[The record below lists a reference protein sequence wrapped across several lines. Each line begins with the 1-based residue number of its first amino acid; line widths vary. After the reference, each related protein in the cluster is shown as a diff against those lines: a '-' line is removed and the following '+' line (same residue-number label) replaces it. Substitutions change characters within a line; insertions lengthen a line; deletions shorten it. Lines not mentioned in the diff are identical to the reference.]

1 MYKLNV
7 GGQLVQQAQTF
18 EGLTLLKDPKL
29 RRECIFH
36 QWVVHCPNGTVVPF
50 DVPYKNESK
59 DFTVPYFDG
68 VVDSIFLIRCGMG
81 GKMSIYMLI
90 DRDPLDNPERFREQ
104 MKDLVPNLRKQL
116 ANDLDISKFILNSG
130 DTTVIFNLAE
140 YAPSSFLDVW
150 LGTLLDNDYVI
161 TEVTDQSFKLSHL
174 DLSKVVKR
182 DITLAPSA
190 LTTSKRR
197 RYEL

>member
-1 MYKLNV
+1 
-7 GGQLVQQAQTF
+7 
-18 EGLTLLKDPKL
+18 
-29 RRECIFH
+29 
-36 QWVVHCPNGTVVPF
+36 
-50 DVPYKNESK
+50 
-59 DFTVPYFDG
+59 
-68 VVDSIFLIRCGMG
+68 
-81 GKMSIYMLI
+81 MSIYMLI

-174 DLSKVVKR
+174 DLSKVVKM

-197 RYEL
+197 RSEL